1 MKVSELRQ
9 KSIDEL
15 NKLVLDLL
23 REQFE
28 YRMKL
33 ATGQL
38 GQTHVIKKT
47 RRSIARVKTVIAEKK
62 QGN

>member
-1 MKVSELRQ
+1 MKVSDL
-9 KSIDEL
+9 KLKTVDEL
-15 NKLVLDLL
+15 NKLVLELL

-38 GQTHVIKKT
+38 SQTHVVKQT
-47 RRSIARVKTVIAEKK
+47 RRNIARIKTVIAEKK

>member
-1 MKVSELRQ
+1 MKASELKQ
-9 KSIDEL
+9 KSVEEL

>member
-1 MKVSELRQ
+1 MKASELRQ
-9 KSIDEL
+9 KSVDEL

-47 RRSIARVKTVIAEKK
+47 RRSIARVKSVIAEKK

>member
-1 MKVSELRQ
+1 MNVSDLRN
-9 KSIDEL
+9 KSVGEL
-15 NKLVLDLL
+15 NALVLDLL

-38 GQTHVIKKT
+38 TQTNVIKNT
-47 RRSIARVKTVIAEKK
+47 RRNIARVKTVIASKK
-62 QGN
+62 LGD

>member
-1 MKVSELRQ
+1 MKVSELKQ
-9 KSIDEL
+9 KSVDEL

-38 GQTHVIKKT
+38 GQTHVIKRT

>member
-1 MKVSELRQ
+1 MKASELRQ
-9 KSIDEL
+9 KSVEEL

-47 RRSIARVKTVIAEKK
+47 RRSIARVKSVITEKK

>member
-1 MKVSELRQ
+1 MKVNELKQ
-9 KSIDEL
+9 KNVDEL

-38 GQTHVIKKT
+38 NQTHLIKKA
-47 RRSIARVKTVIAEKK
+47 RRNIARIKTVIAQKK

>member
-1 MKVSELRQ
+1 MKASELRQ
-9 KSIDEL
+9 KSVDEL
-15 NKLVLDLL
+15 NKLILDLL

-47 RRSIARVKTVIAEKK
+47 RRSIARVKSVIAEKK

>member
-1 MKVSELRQ
+1 MKASELKQ
-9 KSIDEL
+9 KSVDEL

-38 GQTHVIKKT
+38 GQTHVIKRT

>member
-1 MKVSELRQ
+1 MKVAELKQ
-9 KSIDEL
+9 KSVDEL

-47 RRSIARVKTVIAEKK
+47 RRSIARVKTVLAEKK

>member
-1 MKVSELRQ
+1 MKASELRQ

-38 GQTHVIKKT
+38 NQTHVIKKA
-47 RRSIARVKTVIAEKK
+47 RRSIARVKSVIAEKK

>member
-1 MKVSELRQ
+1 MKVSELKQ
-9 KSIDEL
+9 KSVDEL
-15 NKLVLDLL
+15 NKLILDLL

>member
-1 MKVSELRQ
+1 MKVTELRT
-9 KSIDEL
+9 KSVDEL

-38 GQTHVIKKT
+38 SQTHVIKKT
-47 RRSIARVKTVIAEKK
+47 RRSIARVKTVLAEKK

>member
-1 MKVSELRQ
+1 MKASELKL
-9 KSIDEL
+9 KSVDEL

-38 GQTHVIKKT
+38 SQIHVMKKT
-47 RRSIARVKTVIAEKK
+47 RRSIARIKTVIAEKK

>member
-9 KSIDEL
+9 KSVDEL

-38 GQTHVIKKT
+38 GQTHVIKRT
-47 RRSIARVKTVIAEKK
+47 RRGIARVKTVIAEKK

>member
-1 MKVSELRQ
+1 MSASDLRQ
-9 KSIDEL
+9 KSESEL
-15 NKLVLDLL
+15 NEHLLGLL

-28 YRMKL
+28 NRMKL

-38 GQTHVIKKT
+38 GQPHIIKQT
-47 RRSIARVKTVIAEKK
+47 RRDIARTKTILAEKK

>member
-1 MKVSELRQ
+1 MKVAELRT
-9 KSIDEL
+9 KSVDEL

>member
-1 MKVSELRQ
+1 MKASELKL
-9 KSIDEL
+9 KSVDEL
-15 NKLVLDLL
+15 NKLVLELL

-38 GQTHVIKKT
+38 SQTHVVKKT
-47 RRSIARVKTVIAEKK
+47 RRTIARIKTVIAEKK

>member
-1 MKVSELRQ
+1 MKVAELRT
-9 KSIDEL
+9 KSVDEL

-28 YRMKL
+28 YRMKV

-47 RRSIARVKTVIAEKK
+47 RRSIARVKTVLAEKK

>member
-1 MKVSELRQ
+1 MKASELKQ
-9 KSIDEL
+9 KSVEEL
-15 NKLVLDLL
+15 SKMVLDLL

-38 GQTHVIKKT
+38 NQTHVVKKT
-47 RRSIARVKTVIAEKK
+47 RRSIARIKTVIAEKK

>member
-9 KSIDEL
+9 KSTDEL

>member
-1 MKVSELRQ
+1 MKPSELKQ
-9 KSIDEL
+9 KSVDEL

-38 GQTHVIKKT
+38 GQTHVIKT
-47 RRSIARVKTVIAEKK
+47 ARRNIARVKTVLAEKK
-62 QGN
+62 QGS